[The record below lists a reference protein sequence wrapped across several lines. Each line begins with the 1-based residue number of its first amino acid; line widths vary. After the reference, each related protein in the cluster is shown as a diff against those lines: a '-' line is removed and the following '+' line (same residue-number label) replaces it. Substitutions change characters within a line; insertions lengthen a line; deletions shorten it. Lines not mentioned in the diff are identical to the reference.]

1 MWIPIGNPRWRIII
15 CKKTTRKPDVWDT
28 PALSSFRVR
37 TITSLSR
44 TSPHSL
50 EALVRNANRVY
61 NIPACRSAH
70 FHKGIKSGANSR
82 NRKPL
87 EAVPRGESGSPGA
100 ARGQFQ
106 GATRRI
112 RDSDGTL
119 RLWQVVA
126 AVRNRWAGA
135 VFSRARPGG
144 RQRPGGYE
152 RRRAHQASAAQDR
165 LRVPEVQPAADT
177 RRAGQHRHR

>member
-15 CKKTTRKPDVWDT
+15 CKKTTRKPGVWDT
-28 PALSSFRVR
+28 PALSSFGVR
-37 TITSLSR
+37 TTTSLSR

-87 EAVPRGESGSPGA
+87 EAIPRGESGSPGA

-106 GATRRI
+106 GATRRVC
-112 RDSDGTL
+112 DGDGTF
-119 RLWQVVA
+119 RLWQVVPF
-126 AVRNRWAGA
+126 VCNR
-135 VFSRARPGG
+135 RARAMATRCCSPPESSPGRCG
-144 RQRPGGYE
+144 
-152 RRRAHQASAAQDR
+152 
-165 LRVPEVQPAADT
+165 T
-177 RRAGQHRHR
+177 RSVSPSMVVTHSNRCGSNPFP